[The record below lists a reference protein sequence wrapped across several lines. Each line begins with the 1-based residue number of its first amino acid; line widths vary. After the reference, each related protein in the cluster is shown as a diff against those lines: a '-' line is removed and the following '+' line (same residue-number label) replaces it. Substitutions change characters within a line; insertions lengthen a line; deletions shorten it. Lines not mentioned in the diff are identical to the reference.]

1 MNKVIKFGKKL
12 GKELKKDR
20 ATGLAA
26 EQAYYYMLSI
36 FPLLILL
43 ISIVPY
49 LSLDPQKAL
58 SYLQT
63 VMPADS
69 YSVIE
74 DNLVNII
81 TKPNGGLLTF
91 GIIGTIWSASNG
103 MQAFIRAMNDAFDVK
118 ETRSFIRSRLISIGL
133 TLGLIAAVIIAMLLP
148 VFGKVIMNLAG
159 NFIHIPNSL
168 QILITVLRWVIA
180 FAIMVSVLA
189 ILYKAAP
196 NKHYPFKQVIPG
208 ALAATFMWLLISL
221 GLSFYVSNFGNYSA
235 TYGSLGGVIVMM
247 LWFFLTG
254 LALVIGGEISAIYHR
269 NRTKGHGYY
278 KNDYDD
284 KDKIE
289 KSNGKSD
296 AQAYQTL
303 STK

>member
-12 GKELKKDR
+12 GKEFKNDR

-58 SYLQT
+58 TYLQT

-74 DNLVNII
+74 DNVVNII

-91 GIIGTIWSASNG
+91 GIIGTLWSASNG

-118 ETRSFIRSRLISIGL
+118 ETRSFIKSRLISIGL
-133 TLGLIAAVIIAMLLP
+133 TLGLIVAVIIAMILP
-148 VFGKVIMNLAG
+148 VFGKVIMNFAE
-159 NFIHIPNSL
+159 NFIDIPNGM
-168 QILITVLRWVIA
+168 QVLITVLRWVIA
-180 FAIMVSVLA
+180 FAIMVSILA
-189 ILYKAAP
+189 ILYKVAP

-208 ALAATFMWLLISL
+208 ALAATVMWLLISL
-221 GLSFYVSNFGNYSA
+221 GLSYYVSNFGNYSA

-269 NRTKGHGYY
+269 HKTKKPDH
-278 KNDYDD
+278 KMKD
-284 KDKIE
+284 KDNDN
-289 KSNGKSD
+289 SDGKTD
-296 AQAYQTL
+296 AEAYSTL
-303 STK
+303 SIK